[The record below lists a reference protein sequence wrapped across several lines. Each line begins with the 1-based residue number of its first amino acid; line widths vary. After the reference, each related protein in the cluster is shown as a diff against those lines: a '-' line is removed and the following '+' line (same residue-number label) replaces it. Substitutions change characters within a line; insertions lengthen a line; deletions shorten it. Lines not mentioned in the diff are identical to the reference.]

1 MALNRTCT
9 PWRLALYLALT
20 AAMSLGA
27 AGRSDAADAPA
38 DAIARLKSGNARF
51 VANASEALPITAPR
65 RAALVQGQSPFASV
79 LSCSDSRVP
88 PEVIFHTGLGD
99 LFVVRAAGHVSDRSV
114 LASLEYGAEHLHTPL
129 LVVMGHESCGAVKA
143 ALDTPASTS
152 LGPNLDYLLKAIRP
166 AVARSANQP
175 AEVRLRA
182 AILANVEETINQLL
196 ETSQLLKRMAENQQL
211 VIVGAYYEL
220 ASGRVYFS
228 EPARVLPRPTS
239 STRPSSA
246 APRTLSPSTHAAPA
260 STSAPAPAGA
270 PPAASTAS
278 RSPQPA
284 PVSAKPAPSGTTPVT
299 PSPASSSGARPAQT
313 STGTVPAAATRP
325 AAH

>member
-1 MALNRTCT
+1 MVSF
-9 PWRLALYLALT
+9 
-20 AAMSLGA
+20 AAP
-27 AGRSDAADAPA
+27 GRSDAADAPA
-38 DAIARLKSGNARF
+38 DALARLKAGNARF

-65 RAALVQGQSPFASV
+65 RAALAQGQSPFASV
-79 LSCSDSRVP
+79 LSCADSRVP

-114 LASLEYGAEHLHTPL
+114 LASVEYGAEHLHTPL

-175 AEVRLRA
+175 AEIRLRA

-196 ETSQLLKRMAENQQL
+196 ETSQLLKRMAESQHL
-211 VIVGAYYEL
+211 AIVGAYYEL

-228 EPARVLPRPTS
+228 EPARVLPRNTTTQS
-239 STRPSSA
+239 RPASP
-246 APRTLSPSTHAAPA
+246 APRAAVPTTH
-260 STSAPAPAGA
+260 TAPAPAPVPPPTGVLSASPTVSRAQPQAAA
-270 PPAASTAS
+270 PAKPIPSAPTSTA
-278 RSPQPA
+278 
-284 PVSAKPAPSGTTPVT
+284 
-299 PSPASSSGARPAQT
+299 
-313 STGTVPAAATRP
+313 TVPASVTRP
-325 AAH
+325 ATH